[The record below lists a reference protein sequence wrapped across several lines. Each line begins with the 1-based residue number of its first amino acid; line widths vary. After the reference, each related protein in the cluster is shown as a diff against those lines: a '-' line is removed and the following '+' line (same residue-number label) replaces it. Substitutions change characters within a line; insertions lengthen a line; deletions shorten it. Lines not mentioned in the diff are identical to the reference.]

1 MSHHCWKSKVW
12 LGCISLCSLLIWP
25 TAASGRDAEAGF
37 PAPLAG
43 KQKPLQIRGLVTA
56 SSGYFSGELSLAENG
71 VPLSGARVMLGRAV
85 LSEKRPGFYS
95 GGESRATTLNTV
107 VTLLVWRRP
116 GASTPAA
123 NSADYTGTSSVRN
136 WLKPV
141 FPQQGQSV
149 VIPLEGKFE
158 LRWSFA
164 GSSEKSCLF
173 LRSKNFFYS
182 HCQTELQHSLSASQ
196 IPHIA
201 QIEWEIQNFFADFV
215 FDRPLAPDSQ
225 VGFCQMNRVTFKAL

>member
-1 MSHHCWKSKVW
+1 MSHHFLRSKVL

-25 TAASGRDAEAGF
+25 TAASGRDADAGF

-43 KQKPLQIRGLVTA
+43 KHKPLQIRGLVMA
-56 SSGYFSGELSLAENG
+56 SNSYFSGEIALAENG

-95 GGESRATTLNTV
+95 GGDSHATALNTV

-116 GASTPAA
+116 GTSIPPAS
-123 NSADYTGTSSVRN
+123 SADYTGTSSVRN

-149 VIPLEGKFE
+149 AIPVEGKFE

-164 GSSEKSCLF
+164 GSTEKSCLF
-173 LRSKNFFYS
+173 LKGKNFYYS
-182 HCQTELQHSLSASQ
+182 HCQTELHHSLSASQ
-196 IPHIA
+196 MPHIA

-225 VGFCQMNRVTFKAL
+225 VGFLQVNRVTFKTL